1 MSDNYPPIV
10 TPRGS
15 SAGTLAPLIR
25 RDRRPLREVVR
36 EDLRS
41 LISAGRFAP
50 GEKLPAEPELA
61 EMLGVSRGTLREAV
75 RALELEGRVTHR
87 RGVGTFVASLPFLR
101 NNLDS
106 NFGVTQLIESM
117 GLRPGIR
124 WMDVRR
130 ETAGQAVASRLG
142 IDPIDPVVI
151 VERVRTADD
160 KPVVYSV
167 DIMPGRIAQSP
178 VDLGGQQS
186 IYGYLRDRC
195 GLTVQYGVARLAP
208 AVADRRIA
216 RLLGVRT
223 GSLLLVIDQ
232 VDYTADGR
240 PVLYSLEY
248 HLSDAFEVTVF
259 RKGPGPGPLPA
270 REG

>member
-1 MSDNYPPIV
+1 MAAAAV
-10 TPRGS
+10 
-15 SAGTLAPLIR
+15 PLIR

-75 RALELEGRVTHR
+75 RALELEGRLTHR

-101 NNLDS
+101 NNLDT

-124 WMDVRR
+124 WMDVRQ
-130 ETAGQAVASRLG
+130 EAAGQSVASRLAVE
-142 IDPIDPVVI
+142 PTDPVVI

-160 KPVVYSV
+160 RPVVYSL
-167 DIMPGRIAQSP
+167 DIMPRRIAQHP
-178 VDLGGQQS
+178 VDLGDQQS
-186 IYGYLRDRC
+186 IYAYLRDRC

-216 RLLGVRT
+216 RLLGVRP

-232 VDYTADGR
+232 VDYTAEGQ

-248 HLSDAFEVTVF
+248 HLSDAFEITVF
-259 RKGPGPGPLPA
+259 RKGPGLGSLPA